1 MLCWGELLKKDFE
14 TLLWGLR
21 KERHS
26 ILKGINGKDL
36 KEIYFFVCYP
46 IEIILKK
53 DPTYN

>member
-1 MLCWGELLKKDFE
+1 MLCWEELLKKDFE

-26 ILKGINGKDL
+26 ILKGINRKDL
-36 KEIYFFVCYP
+36 KEICFFVCYP